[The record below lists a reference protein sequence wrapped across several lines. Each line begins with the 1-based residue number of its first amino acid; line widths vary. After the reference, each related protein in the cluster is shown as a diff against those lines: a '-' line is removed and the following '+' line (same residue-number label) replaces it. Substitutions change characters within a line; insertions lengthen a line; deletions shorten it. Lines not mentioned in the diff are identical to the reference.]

1 MAETLHQ
8 ENLLIKFSQLLRD
21 EAVISVNNVMAT
33 QSVADSLNPIL
44 VNEVNNA
51 NVSIIVEVQDKN
63 VNNI

>member
-21 EAVISVNNVMAT
+21 EAIISVNNVMAT
-33 QSVADSLNPIL
+33 QSVSDSLSPII
-44 VNEVNNA
+44 VNEINNA
-51 NVSIIVEVQDKN
+51 NVSIIIEIQDKN

>member
-21 EAVISVNNVMAT
+21 EAVITVNNVMAT

>member
-44 VNEVNNA
+44 VNEVNNS